1 MKDKKYTY
9 HYYAM
14 RNNEIHVD
22 GLFETDTMICGNEYM
37 ELRRQIFEKNKNIK
51 GFDDK
56 FTICSLTLVRE
67 ND

>member
-14 RNNEIHVD
+14 RNNTIHADGIYEIDKMMDSD
-22 GLFETDTMICGNEYM
+22 GYM
-37 ELRRQIFEKNKNIK
+37 ELRRKIFDVNKDAE

-56 FTICSLTLVRE
+56 FTICSLTLVGE
-67 ND
+67 K